1 MKSTN
6 RQFHLK
12 LNPAKNCLTMCL
24 LNCILISIVT
34 LTHSLPISTTLSSA
48 IEKHPKYRD
57 TLLNATVVPFVTEC
71 STIDKL
77 KPQQKML
84 CGSYFEMIEK
94 LDRSNVKGLTTVDEF
109 TKAINAYNRTKIAEF
124 CVTFPGY
131 VPNDPAEYP
140 YSHSLYDR
148 LPTLC
153 QTFCIDDDLVMVKP
167 ICQVSAI
174 GFQLSNVDIQPVQ
187 PINAAVNS
195 TFNQLLVESIRN
207 LGNVR
212 ADSSSKSYTSSGNV
226 KPDKDKLSV
235 AMPINANDADVA
247 IKQQVVEVTNPK
259 AKVDEVDEKIHEE
272 KIDGLDVKAANEESS
287 LIAESAVEG
296 SQNMDIG
303 EGDSKIAVTSGT
315 KSNSTATDKQELKP
329 TAKTLNPSENPIPN
343 GETAEKPVINEE
355 HPLVDTDIDEDVV
368 KDDEDKENYKVVTED
383 NDDFDVNDENTKD
396 KLVNINDDSI
406 ENNEG
411 DDMMDS
417 QSAQSAKSSPE
428 QAPSNE
434 QLRNQEDPFTDDTD
448 SNFFTYFMFLL
459 LVCVIAYV
467 VYHNKSKMLA
477 LMLEGRRSSTN
488 GRSGL
493 SRRKHTAAYRKLD
506 SNLEEAITS
515 SGNGRST
522 QVIY

>member
-12 LNPAKNCLTMCL
+12 LNPAKNYLTMCL

-71 STIDKL
+71 SSTDKL
-77 KPQQKML
+77 KPQQEML

-109 TKAINAYNRTKIAEF
+109 TKAMNASNQTQIAEF

-131 VPNDPAEYP
+131 VPNNPNEYP
-140 YSHSLYDR
+140 YSHMLYDR

-153 QTFCIDDDLVMVKP
+153 PVFCVDDNLVMVKP

-187 PINAAVNS
+187 PINAVTNS
-195 TFNQLLVESIRN
+195 TFNQLSVEGIRN

-212 ADSSSKSYTSSGNV
+212 ADSSSKSDKASGSV
-226 KPDKDKLSV
+226 KPDKDKLSA

-247 IKQQVVEVTNPK
+247 IKQVVEAINAK
-259 AKVDEVDEKIHEE
+259 AKVDEVDETIHEE
-272 KIDGLDVKAANEESS
+272 KIDGLDGKAAKEDSS
-287 LIAESAVEG
+287 PIAESAVEG
-296 SQNMDIG
+296 LQNMDFG
-303 EGDSKIAVTSGT
+303 EGEAKIDVSSGT
-315 KSNSTATDKQELKP
+315 KSNPTATVKQELKP

-355 HPLVDTDIDEDVV
+355 HSLVDTDIDEDVV

-383 NDDFDVNDENTKD
+383 NDDFDVNDVNTKD

-406 ENNEG
+406 ETNEG

-417 QSAQSAKSSPE
+417 QGAQSAKSPPE

-434 QLRNQEDPFTDDTD
+434 QLHNQEDPFTDDTD

-477 LMLEGRRSSTN
+477 LLLEGRRSNTN